1 MSTVKLEVMKQHGSD
16 VVFVLPW
23 RGKHLAI
30 RYQAPTEW
38 FGPFF
43 SFREES
49 LDDDEV
55 KEIHEFLRN
64 HIDIS
69 TTVTYDD
76 GELV

>member
-1 MSTVKLEVMKQHGSD
+1 MSTVKLEVMKRDGSD

-23 RGKHLAI
+23 RGKHLAVK
-30 RYQAPTEW
+30 YEAPAGCI
-38 FGPFF
+38 GPSF
-43 SFREES
+43 SFREEL

-64 HIDIS
+64 HIDVS

-76 GELV
+76 GVL